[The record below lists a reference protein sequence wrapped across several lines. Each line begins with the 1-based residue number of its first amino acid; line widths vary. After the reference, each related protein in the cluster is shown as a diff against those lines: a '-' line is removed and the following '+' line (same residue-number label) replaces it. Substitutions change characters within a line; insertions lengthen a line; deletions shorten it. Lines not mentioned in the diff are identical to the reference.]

1 MEQVNEISRQ
11 LLETKNKL
19 IEKENAVEE
28 LKRKL
33 ATTRRESILQPTI
46 AAGSGGGTTSTGAT
60 STTDSNNFEIQQ
72 LKEDLRIAE
81 SQVEE
86 LSNLA
91 KASEATLIDSTNSF
105 EQYKTDSESKYQALL
120 KEKELVD
127 DEVKRLTDLYNITSQ
142 DLQSAKTLHI
152 EEVNEL
158 KLKLNEFKYKA
169 DQYDTM
175 ENDYQE
181 KIESIRRDLDDQTK
195 LYNDCHTKYQ
205 AELNKTG
212 TLTEHIGALKT
223 QLEEKVNKLILY
235 KKKLKLFKIQSK
247 KNKIN

>member
-1 MEQVNEISRQ
+1 M
-11 LLETKNKL
+11 
-19 IEKENAVEE
+19 
-28 LKRKL
+28 
-33 ATTRRESILQPTI
+33 
-46 AAGSGGGTTSTGAT
+46 
-60 STTDSNNFEIQQ
+60 
-72 LKEDLRIAE
+72 
-81 SQVEE
+81 
-86 LSNLA
+86 
-91 KASEATLIDSTNSF
+91 
-105 EQYKTDSESKYQALL
+105 
-120 KEKELVD
+120 
-127 DEVKRLTDLYNITSQ
+127 
-142 DLQSAKTLHI
+142 
-152 EEVNEL
+152 

-247 KNKIN
+247 NNKIN